1 MLGTGLIG
9 LFYTRTLHGQRN
21 RDRVH
26 VVYSRSE
33 ERAKAFCADNG
44 VPEWTTDLEEAIA
57 HPETDTVVIGL
68 PNDLHEQAVELC
80 AKHGKAVLCTKPLA
94 RTAEEAKRMLDTAER
109 AADGRQVLCQ
119 NVRLRHRDLGPR
131 RCTSRRRPSAPP
143 R

>member
-9 LFYTRTLHGQRN
+9 LFYTQTLHRQRN

-26 VVYSRSE
+26 VVYSRSQ
-33 ERAKAFCADNG
+33 ERAAEFAEANG
-44 VPEWTTDLEEAIA
+44 VPESSTDVEEAIA

-68 PNDLHEQAVELC
+68 PNTLHEEAVELC

-109 AADGRQVLCQ
+109 AGIFAGYLE
-119 NVRLRHRDLGPR
+119 DLVYTPK
-131 RCTSRRRPSAPP
+131 TLKAVAAVQA
-143 R
+143 